1 MCREGLLAW
10 VGGPS
15 ARSDEWRY
23 CGRVTLPLAA
33 AIARRPSLARRPIV
47 LLLGLAMLALLLPA
61 STAQAATSYDLEAR
75 YEVDLHLDWDTRRVS
90 VKTTIDLD
98 NTSGGPV
105 DRLELNAAPAKL
117 GNLKNLRVKVDGERV
132 PASTTGQTI
141 KVPLGSTLAEGEAAK
156 VRVSYRARLG
166 TSAVGRG
173 YFFAKLG
180 GVAQLYRFIP
190 WLSRRI
196 PFGSGNHGE
205 PFLTPVSPYVS
216 VTVSADRKLVW
227 ATSGRRVAKLGP
239 RSFRYVARNV
249 RDFNVAASPGWRTT
263 RGTSRDG
270 RVAILAHTRRHDGR
284 RLVRL
289 AREELARYAAIT
301 GVAYPHDTYRIAE
314 SGGGLAMESPAM
326 IWIPASRAA
335 YDHPYL
341 VSHETAHQWW
351 YSTVGNDQ
359 SRSAFADE
367 ALADYFSRKARLSL
381 RSSRCSKD
389 RLDREIRSYSEA
401 CYFEVVYIQGSNFL
415 NSLRKDHGSARFK
428 AAIREYT
435 QEFRHDIGSNR
446 QLLEALRASL
456 GDGVLKRYRS
466 RFPSLY

>member
-1 MCREGLLAW
+1 M
-10 VGGPS
+10 
-15 ARSDEWRY
+15 
-23 CGRVTLPLAA
+23 LPLDAA
-33 AIARRPSLARRPIV
+33 VARRPTVARSQVVALALV
-47 LLLGLAMLALLLPA
+47 LALLALLLPA
-61 STAQAATSYDLEAR
+61 STARAATSYDMEAR
-75 YEVDLHLDWDTRRVS
+75 YEVDFHLDWDTRRVR
-90 VKTTIDLD
+90 VKTAIDLL

-117 GNLKNLRVKVDGERV
+117 GDLRDLRVRVDGERV

-141 KVPLGSTLAEGEAAK
+141 KVPLGKTLGDDATAR
-156 VRVSYRARLG
+156 VWVSYKARLG
-166 TSAVGRG
+166 TSAAGRG
-173 YFFAKLG
+173 WFFARLG
-180 GVAQLYRFIP
+180 GVAQVYRFIP

-205 PFLTPVSPYVS
+205 PWLTPVSPYVS

-227 ATSGRRVAKLGP
+227 ATSGRRVAKLSP
-239 RSFRYVARNV
+239 KSFRYVATNV
-249 RDFNVAASPGWRTT
+249 RDFNIAASPGWRTV
-263 RGTSRDG
+263 RGTSKDG
-270 RVAILAHTRRHDGR
+270 RTTILAHTRRHDGK

-301 GVAYPHDTYRIAE
+301 GVRYPHDTYRIAE

-381 RSSRCSKD
+381 RSSRCGKD

-415 NSLRKDHGSARFK
+415 DSLRKDFGGAKFK
-428 AAIREYT
+428 AAIRDYT
-435 QEFRHDIGSNR
+435 RDYRQGIGSNSR
-446 QLLEALRASL
+446 LLEALRSRL
-456 GDGVLKRYRS
+456 GDGVLKRYHS